1 MLPSHTSLMTGCVPS
16 VHGVNWN
23 GVVTTRRRRTLAEIA
38 AAAGYATTAI
48 TSWGGFQKQE
58 GLGFQQVYSDAGAG
72 AEDNRGDRT
81 ITRVE
86 MWLEEADG
94 SQPQLLWVHFIDP
107 HTPDS
112 CPDPFPQTY
121 AGEVRVRRCDGG
133 QARRGLGREIQRTS
147 LTDANHG

>member
-1 MLPSHTSLMTGCVPS
+1 MTGCVPS

-23 GVVTTRRRRTLAEIA
+23 GVVTPRRRRTLAEIA

-48 TSWGGFQKQE
+48 TNWG
-58 GLGFQQVYSDAGAG
+58 GFQQVYSDAGAG

-86 MWLEEADG
+86 MWLEAADG

-107 HTPDS
+107 HTPDN

-121 AGEVRVRRCDGG
+121 TGEVRVRRCDGG

>member
-1 MLPSHTSLMTGCVPS
+1 MTGCVPS

-23 GVVTTRRRRTLAEIA
+23 GVVTPRRRRTLAEIA

-48 TSWGGFQKQE
+48 TSWGGFQNQE

-86 MWLEEADG
+86 TWLEEADG

-107 HTPDS
+107 HTPDN
-112 CPDPFPQTY
+112 CPDPFPY